1 MVTTLYPAERGELLS
16 HSTGVACP
24 QRDLLM
30 QAVVDPMTDSDNRHP
45 KIPGARL
52 PYYYAETG
60 QDVDTSRNEER

>member
-45 KIPGARL
+45 KMPGARL
-52 PYYYAETG
+52 PSYYFWLS